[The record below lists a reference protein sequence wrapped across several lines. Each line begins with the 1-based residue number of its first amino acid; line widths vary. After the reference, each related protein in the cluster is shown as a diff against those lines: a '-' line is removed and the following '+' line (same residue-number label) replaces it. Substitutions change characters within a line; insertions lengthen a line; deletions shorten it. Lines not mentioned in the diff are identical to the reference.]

1 MASLHVSLS
10 RRPVARAAVC
20 LAGVGLASPALAGL
34 PCLNPAIVT
43 PAQASRESSPRP
55 MISWRAVAGALS
67 YRLQLVSREPEG
79 RTLASIDSL
88 VNDTRFLPP
97 QALSVSDGFA
107 LVSVRVTSQCPEGTP
122 PAPSPARD
130 HRFLI
135 DARSACVVSGLTL
148 DAGEKRIRWAP
159 TIGASGYETFGYE
172 AINGR
177 LLFRLET
184 SEPSVVMPAAIASP
198 VVVAVRAR
206 CGEVFG
212 QVGYLA
218 Y

>member
-55 MISWRAVAGALS
+55 MISWRAVAGASS

-97 QALSVSDGFA
+97 QALSDGFA

-122 PAPSPARD
+122 PAPSPARE

-135 DARSACVVSGLTL
+135 DARSACAVSGLAF
-148 DAGEKRIRWAP
+148 DASAQRIRWAP
-159 TIGASGYETFGYE
+159 TARAGGYETFGYE

-184 SEPSVVMPAAIASP
+184 SEPAVVTPAAIASP

>member
-1 MASLHVSLS
+1 MHVSLYG
-10 RRPVARAAVC
+10 RPVVWAAAC

-55 MISWRAVAGALS
+55 TISWRAVAGASS

-97 QALSVSDGFA
+97 QALSDGLA

-122 PAPSPARD
+122 PAPSPTRD

-135 DARSACVVSGLTL
+135 DARAACAISGLVL
-148 DAGEKRIRWAP
+148 EASKKRIRWAP
-159 TIGASGYETFGYE
+159 TIGASGYEAFGYE
-172 AINGR
+172 ATDGR
-177 LLFRLET
+177 LLVRLET
-184 SEPSVVMPAAIASP
+184 SEPSVVTPAANAGP

-212 QVGYLA
+212 EVGYLA

>member
-1 MASLHVSLS
+1 
-10 RRPVARAAVC
+10 
-20 LAGVGLASPALAGL
+20 
-34 PCLNPAIVT
+34 
-43 PAQASRESSPRP
+43 
-55 MISWRAVAGALS
+55 MISWRAAAGAS
-67 YRLQLVSREPEG
+67 GYRLQLVSREPEG

-107 LVSVRVTSQCPEGTP
+107 LVSVRVTSLCPEP

-130 HRFLI
+130 HCFLI

-206 CGEVFG
+206 CSEVFG